1 MCRLL
6 RNLLVV
12 ACLVVAGSFVA
23 KESKVHAAPIPTTDL
38 TVWLKSDAGLI
49 VDGSGYVQ
57 TWQDQSGQGH
67 DATQSTAGI
76 QPLKVDNFW
85 AGRPVVRFDGSD
97 DRLQLPLTSTLGIQ
111 NHDYEMFV
119 VARSTSSGIQ
129 FLISGGT
136 EEHYEIHLNSSP
148 GGQGV
153 RFIPNSPWQTQS
165 VDYGSHTQFTTGAF
179 HAFGARV
186 DTGTGYI
193 RVNGVQS
200 TDTASSAQSNQNVN
214 LYLGI
219 RGGDASYPLAGDIA
233 EVLIYNRA
241 LTPAERAQVET
252 YLMDRWRWNL
262 THLTETGGSMQGNNI
277 ALYGTAFA
285 KDALTGYPQHQI
297 AHLNDG
303 KYGNSNSWI
312 AGSNNSFAG
321 IAFDRPYDITSIA
334 FGRDNGGEAWQYT
347 DRYVGQ
353 YVLQYTRVPNP
364 NASTPD
370 TDWITIGEFNYLG
383 IPAADSTG
391 YLRHLYT
398 FDRINDVTGIRILTI
413 SAAGGG
419 NLICIDEIEVGAVP
433 EPSGLLLSGL
443 GLVGL
448 GLLAWQRRKVWP
460 SSTCAPFLLYSSF
473 VSGK

>member
-23 KESKVHAAPIPTTDL
+23 EVSNVHAAPIPTTDL

-76 QPLKVDNFW
+76 RPLKVDNFW

-97 DRLQLPLTSTLGIQ
+97 DRLQLPLSSTLGIE

-136 EEHYEIHLNSSP
+136 KEHYEIHLNSSP

-252 YLMDRWRWNL
+252 YLMDRWLWNL

-334 FGRDNGGEAWQYT
+334 FGRDNGGEAQQYT

-433 EPSGLLLSGL
+433 EPATFPLAGLAFA
-443 GLVGL
+443 
-448 GLLAWQRRKVWP
+448 LLALGIRRKKSV
-460 SSTCAPFLLYSSF
+460 
-473 VSGK
+473 GR